1 MKKLICVLLA
11 AVMLFG
17 LCSCGSDNNPGKGS
31 VELTPPP
38 VDEDELAE
46 TVRNELNGGDDTV
59 IGGDTDGGDEPV
71 VLQPSGTTSGDV
83 GDYHVEI
90 KSAELMTSLSDRV
103 VVVNYAWTNNSDSA
117 ASASVTLVGKAYQ
130 DGTALEN
137 VIVLFDGD
145 YDLAAASE
153 QIQPGETLDVWYAYY
168 LSNETS
174 SIEYEVSEMSYA
186 SDASVTA
193 TFDPSSAS

>member
-11 AVMLFG
+11 AMMLLG
-17 LCSCGSDNNPGKGS
+17 LCSCGGDNGGS

-38 VDEDELAE
+38 VNEDELVE
-46 TVRNELNGGDDTV
+46 TVRNELTSTEPVGEPTS
-59 IGGDTDGGDEPV
+59 DEPV

-153 QIQPGETLDVWYAYY
+153 QVQPGETLDVWYAYY
-168 LSNETS
+168 LKSETS
-174 SIEYEVSEMSYA
+174 AIEYEVTEMSHGT
-186 SDASVTA
+186 SDDAAVTA